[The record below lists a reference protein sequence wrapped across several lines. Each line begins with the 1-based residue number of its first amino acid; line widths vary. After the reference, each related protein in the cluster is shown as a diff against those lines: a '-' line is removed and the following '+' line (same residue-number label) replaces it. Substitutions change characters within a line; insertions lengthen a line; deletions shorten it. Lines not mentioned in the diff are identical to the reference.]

1 MKRWLPY
8 ALAIV
13 AGLVAVVL
21 MFGPGLGGGTP
32 ADDEEPAKA
41 KGEERRVTRTA
52 GDADEGVPAEPGD
65 EAADGAAEGVAP
77 RADGAP
83 PPRGT
88 LRPMTKAER
97 ELEARLARPYNEH
110 YSLVSAWWMQT
121 ERLLIKKGDR
131 ALSEEAGRIDRYLRD
146 QSQRNDDTLD
156 VPATL
161 AEERAVI
168 EKVRAAHG
176 SDPEIARI
184 LGYISASADA
194 VEQGKDPG
202 EVPKPPK
209 L

>member
-8 ALAIV
+8 ALAVV

-32 ADDEEPAKA
+32 DDEEPADGK
-41 KGEERRVTRTA
+41 EERRVTRTA
-52 GDADEGVPAEPGD
+52 GDAEEGVPAEPVGQ
-65 EAADGAAEGVAP
+65 ASGGAAP
-77 RADGAP
+77 REDRSAP
-83 PPRGT
+83 PARGT

-121 ERLLIKKGDR
+121 ERLLIQKGDR
-131 ALSEEAGRIDRYLRD
+131 DLSAEAGRIDRYLRD